1 MNDPLMM
8 TPIGVVHSPFREKFG
23 IPRQPGLVPDIKGSI
38 ELLPPYN
45 VADCVRGLDAF
56 SHIWVLFLFHNTAGD
71 GWRPTVRPPRLGGK
85 KKVGVFAS
93 RSNFRP
99 NPIGQS
105 VVRLDN
111 VALSSGKVVLDIAGH
126 DLLDQTPVLDIKPY
140 LGYADCIADSRD
152 GYAQAAPSSLA
163 VIFSAEAEAQ
173 CRELE
178 RGGNGNVAQMLRAL
192 LVQDPR
198 PAFHQRL
205 HKDKHYGMALGD
217 LNVKF
222 SVQGDTLCVTRV
234 TTKHSGDKRS
244 LFGDETSL
252 SMREEE

>member
-1 MNDPLMM
+1 MFSGTYNAFTM
-8 TPIGVVHSPFREKFG
+8 TPIGIVHSPFHEKFG
-23 IPRQPGLVPDIKGSI
+23 IPRQPGLVPQVKGHI
-38 ELLPPYN
+38 ELLPPCN
-45 VADCVRGLDAF
+45 HADCVRGLEAF

-71 GWRPTVRPPRLGGK
+71 GWRPTVRPPRLGGR

-105 VVRLDN
+105 VVRLDDID
-111 VALSSGKVVLDIAGH
+111 LSGGKVILNISGH

-152 GYAQAAPSSLA
+152 GYAQAAPASLE
-163 VIFSAEAEAQ
+163 VIFSADALAQ

-178 RGGNGNVAQMLRAL
+178 RTGSGDVVQLLRAL

-198 PAFHQRL
+198 PAFHKRRYP
-205 HKDKHYGMALGD
+205 DKTYGMTFGD
-217 LNVKF
+217 FDIKF
-222 SVQGDTLCVTRV
+222 EVSGNTLCVTRV
-234 TTKHSGDKRS
+234 ITETGDDKR
-244 LFGDETSL
+244 
-252 SMREEE
+252 